1 MPQAVTDK
9 QTKATMAILQLRFK
23 SIEILITIKKWNAI
37 VFNLIVVKTPNR
49 WRLALLVGANLR
61 GFVKRRK
68 VKIPIFRRYW
78 RSGEKARETP
88 LVGLSRRFK
97 PAVLYC
103 KFLP

>member
-68 VKIPIFRRYW
+68 VKIPIFWRCW
-78 RSGEKARETP
+78 RSGQKARETP
-88 LVGLSRRFK
+88 LPGLSRRFK

>member
-9 QTKATMAILQLRFK
+9 QTKATMAKLQLRFK

-68 VKIPIFRRYW
+68 VKIPIFGRYW
-78 RSGEKARETP
+78 RSG
-88 LVGLSRRFK
+88 GK
-97 PAVLYC
+97 PADAA
-103 KFLP
+103 FSGH